1 MTITMK
7 DINATVREA
16 LQKTELEYTIDNR
29 IEVLALLADKVA
41 EAKFL
46 DSLERVR
53 LSLEIAVEIVR
64 LRVEKQMFGL

>member
-41 EAKFL
+41 EAKFF
-46 DSLERVR
+46 DPSERVR